1 MVVDDFLSALD
12 MEQCEVAQNTRGALC
27 VRAGAGTGKTRAIT
41 YRIAQAVRTGV
52 VRPQQILA
60 VTFTKRAAGEM
71 RSRLRNLGVYGV
83 QARTFHSAALSQLRY
98 FWPQAIGGRVPEIK
112 ESKAVFVSSAAAQL
126 GMSNDSVT
134 VRDLSAEIEWA
145 KVSLIAPE
153 DYPARAREAGR
164 IGVANQTPEEIAQVI
179 KLYEQLKTER
189 AVIDFED
196 VILILIGILLDR
208 PDIARAIRDQYTYF
222 VVDEYQDVSPMQYR
236 LLQLWLGGRK
246 DICVVGDPAQTIFT
260 FTGATSAYLENFS
273 REFRGCAEVTLD
285 RNYRSTPEIIAL
297 ANTIVRSGTGV
308 ESIRL
313 RAMNA
318 EGSPVHFSVFSHGTQ
333 EAEGVARRIA
343 HVRAQGVR
351 LDRIAVL
358 YRTNSQSQE
367 FERALQESGI
377 PYVLQGQESFFRRKE
392 IREAMVALRVQAR
405 DTEHGKGL
413 PDDLPDVV
421 DKVLRSMGWRPEG
434 PSIQGASR
442 ERWESLDTLRILA
455 AELWEAR
462 RAGIREFVA
471 ELEERNA
478 DQNTPSTNAVVLSSL
493 HAAKGLEWDIVFL
506 VGLAQGV
513 LPINYATEKTD
524 IEEEKRLL
532 YVGITRARS
541 ELYMS
546 YAQAYGN
553 RQGNKISQFLEEVW
567 PKDQSR
573 STRARH
579 RLAREAKQFEHE
591 EAHVQEVFECLV
603 SWRMGKAGELN
614 KPAHFIFTDSALR
627 SIVREMP
634 KNLAELGKIRGI
646 GTLKLTSYGLDIL
659 HILDKFRGS
668 IGN

>member
-1 MVVDDFLSALD
+1 MDDFLSALD
-12 MEQCEVAQNTRGALC
+12 SEQCEVAQQTRGALC

-41 YRIAQAVRTGV
+41 YRIAHAVRTGV

-98 FWPQAIGGRVPEIK
+98 FWPQAIGGKVPEIK
-112 ESKAVFVSSAAAQL
+112 ESKAAFVSSAAAQL
-126 GMSNDSVT
+126 GISNDSVT

-145 KVSLIAPE
+145 KVSLVSPE

-164 IGVANQTPEEIAQVI
+164 TGVANQNPEEIARVLKI
-179 KLYEQLKTER
+179 YEQLKTER
-189 AVIDFED
+189 GVIDFED

-222 VVDEYQDVSPMQYR
+222 VVDEYQDVSPMQHR

-260 FTGATSAYLENFS
+260 FTGATSTYLESFS
-273 REFRGCAEVTLD
+273 REFRSCAEVTLD
-285 RNYRSTPEIIAL
+285 RNYRSTPEIIDL

-308 ESIRL
+308 EPVRL

-318 EGSPVHFSVFSHGTQ
+318 AGNPVHFLSFTHGSQ
-333 EAEGVARRIA
+333 EAEGVAQQITRLQM
-343 HVRAQGVR
+343 QGVR

-358 YRTNSQSQE
+358 YRMNSQSQE
-367 FERALQESGI
+367 FEYALQKADI
-377 PYVLQGQESFFRRKE
+377 PYVLQGQESFFKRKE
-392 IREAMVALRVQAR
+392 IREAMVALRVEAR
-405 DTEHGKGL
+405 AAEQGAGVSG
-413 PDDLPDVV
+413 DLPDVV

-434 PSIQGASR
+434 PTIHGASR
-442 ERWESLDTLRILA
+442 ERWESLDTLRILS

-462 RAGIREFVA
+462 RAGIREFVK

-478 DQNTPSTNAVVLSSL
+478 DHNTPSTNAVVLSSL

-506 VGLAQGV
+506 VGLAEGV
-513 LPINYATEKTD
+513 LPINYAEEKTD

-546 YAQAYGN
+546 YAHAYGN
-553 RQGNKISQFLEEVW
+553 RHGNKVSRFLEEVW

-573 STRARH
+573 STQARH
-579 RLAREAKQFEHE
+579 RSVRDARQFERE
-591 EAHVQEVFECLV
+591 DSQVQEAFERLNL
-603 SWRMGKAGELN
+603 WRASTAHELN
-614 KPAHFIFTDSALR
+614 KPAYLIFHDSVLR
-627 SIVREMP
+627 SIAREMP
-634 KNLAELGKIRGI
+634 KDLVELGKIRGI
-646 GTLKLTSYGLDIL
+646 GTLKLTNYGLDIL
-659 HILDKFRGS
+659 RILDELREV
-668 IGN
+668 

>member
-1 MVVDDFLSALD
+1 MDDFLSALD
-12 MEQCEVAQNTRGALC
+12 SEQCEVAQQTRGALC

-41 YRIAQAVRTGV
+41 YRIAHAVRTGV

-98 FWPQAIGGRVPEIK
+98 FWPQAIGGKVPEIK
-112 ESKAVFVSSAAAQL
+112 ESKAAFVSSATAQL
-126 GMSNDSVT
+126 GIPNDSVT

-145 KVSLIAPE
+145 KVSLVSPE

-164 IGVANQTPEEIAQVI
+164 IGAANQNPEEIARVLKI
-179 KLYEQLKTER
+179 YEQLKTER
-189 AVIDFED
+189 GVIDFED

-222 VVDEYQDVSPMQYR
+222 VVDEYQDVSPMQHR

-260 FTGATSAYLENFS
+260 FTGATSTYLESFS
-273 REFRGCAEVTLD
+273 REFRSCAEVTLD
-285 RNYRSTPEIIAL
+285 RNYRSTPEIIDL

-308 ESIRL
+308 EPVRL

-318 EGSPVHFSVFSHGTQ
+318 AGNPVHFLSFTHGSQ
-333 EAEGVARRIA
+333 EAEGVAQQITRLQM
-343 HVRAQGVR
+343 QGVR

-358 YRTNSQSQE
+358 YRMNSQSQE
-367 FERALQESGI
+367 FEYALQKAGI
-377 PYVLQGQESFFRRKE
+377 PYVLQGQESFFKRKE
-392 IREAMVALRVQAR
+392 IREAMVALRAEAR
-405 DTEHGKGL
+405 AAEQGAGVSG
-413 PDDLPDVV
+413 DLPDVV

-434 PSIQGASR
+434 PSMHGASR
-442 ERWESLDTLRILA
+442 ERWESLDTLQILS

-462 RAGIREFVA
+462 RAGIREFVK

-478 DQNTPSTNAVVLSSL
+478 DHNTPSTNAVVLSSL

-506 VGLAQGV
+506 VGLAEGV
-513 LPINYATEKTD
+513 LPINYAEEKTD

-546 YAQAYGN
+546 YAHAYGN
-553 RQGNKISQFLEEVW
+553 RHGNKVSHFLEEVW

-573 STRARH
+573 STQARH
-579 RLAREAKQFEHE
+579 RSARDAQQFERE
-591 EAHVQEVFECLV
+591 DSQVQEAFERLNL
-603 SWRMGKAGELN
+603 WRASTAHELN
-614 KPAHFIFTDSALR
+614 KPAYLIFHDSVLR
-627 SIVREMP
+627 SIAREMP
-634 KNLAELGKIRGI
+634 KDLVELGKIRGI
-646 GTLKLTSYGLDIL
+646 GTLKLTNYGLDIL
-659 HILDKFRGS
+659 RILDELREV
-668 IGN
+668 